1 MKLEIIKRLPMARQ
15 TNYYKYYVLFFIL
28 TLGLAQNDTLN
39 VETFEISKSQEAEI
53 VTISAIINIIDTA
66 PTAYRFS
73 IYERSH
79 SAEPFI
85 QRLFFP
91 GEPIQ
96 IVLPIN
102 ILSPDSLG
110 NIAKLEPLGGK
121 YSIQY
126 RMFNKVKNEII
137 LTQFEVLKPADIIK
151 LTILDKDSGKPIPNC
166 KIEAFQNGI
175 LLSYSNSDSLGYS
188 RLRVPLKRDIDYPII
203 ISINTEG
210 KFQLYKRGVNII
222 EGTSEKI
229 IELSSLKLDKGE
241 AIYNVMQDLVPF
253 RVGPENGSSVLFLL
267 NLGDQVV
274 VSKVAGDRLF
284 GRVKVFL
291 EMQEKYKN
299 VNGWILHKHVTI
311 KDI

>member
-1 MKLEIIKRLPMARQ
+1 MASQ

-79 SAEPFI
+79 SAEPFF
-85 QRLFFP
+85 QKLFFP

-126 RMFNKVKNEII
+126 RMFNKVN
-137 LTQFEVLKPADIIK
+137 
-151 LTILDKDSGKPIPNC
+151 SGKPIPNC

>member
-1 MKLEIIKRLPMARQ
+1 MQMEIIKRLAMARAV
-15 TNYYKYYVLFFIL
+15 NFYKYFALVFIL
-28 TLGLAQNDTLN
+28 TFTLAQNDSLN
-39 VETFEISKSQEAEI
+39 IEVNKSQESE
-53 VTISAIINIIDTA
+53 VVSISASINTIDTT

-73 IYERSH
+73 VYERSH

-85 QRLFFP
+85 QKLFFP

-96 IVLPIN
+96 IVLPID
-102 ILSPDSLG
+102 ILSADSLG

-126 RMFNKVKNEII
+126 RMFNKAQNEII
-137 LTQFEVLKPADIIK
+137 LTQFDVLKPADILK
-151 LTILDKDSGKPIPNC
+151 LTIIDKDSGDPVPNC
-166 KIEAFQNGI
+166 KIESFQNGQ

-188 RLRVPLKRDIDYPII
+188 RLRIPLQREKDFPII
-203 ISINTEG
+203 ISINTNG
-210 KFQLYKRGVNII
+210 QFQLYKREINII

-229 IELSSLKLDKGE
+229 IELSSLQLDKGE
-241 AIYNVMQDLVPF
+241 AIYNVIQDFVPF
-253 RVGPENGSSVLFLL
+253 REGPENGSSVLFLL
-267 NLGDQVV
+267 NSGDQVV

-291 EMQEKYKN
+291 ETQGKYKN
-299 VNGWILHKHVTI
+299 VNGWILHKYVNI

>member
-1 MKLEIIKRLPMARQ
+1 MQMEIIKRLAMVRLI
-15 TNYYKYYVLFFIL
+15 NLCKYFALVFIL
-28 TLGLAQNDTLN
+28 TLSLAQNDSLN
-39 VETFEISKSQEAEI
+39 IEVNKSRESE
-53 VTISAIINIIDTA
+53 VVSISALINAIDTT

-73 IYERSH
+73 VYERSR

-85 QRLFFP
+85 QKLFFP

-96 IVLPIN
+96 IILPID
-102 ILSPDSLG
+102 ILSADSLG

-126 RMFNKVKNEII
+126 RMFNKAQNEIT
-137 LTQFEVLKPADIIK
+137 LTQFDVLKPADILK
-151 LTILDKDSGKPIPNC
+151 LTIIDKDSGDPVPNC
-166 KIEAFQNGI
+166 KIESFQNGQ

-188 RLRVPLKRDIDYPII
+188 RLRIPLKREKDFPII
-203 ISINTEG
+203 ISINTDG
-210 KFQLYKRGVNII
+210 QFQLYKREVNII

-229 IELSSLKLDKGE
+229 IELSSLELDKGE
-241 AIYNVMQDLVPF
+241 AIYNVIQDFVPF
-253 RVGPENGSSVLFLL
+253 REGPENGSSVLFLL
-267 NLGDQVV
+267 NSGDQVV

-291 EMQEKYKN
+291 EMQGKYKN
-299 VNGWILHKHVTI
+299 VNGWILHKYVSI